1 MFKKLRNKFLLLN
14 LVCITVM
21 MLSSFS
27 IIYIITYRNVYS
39 QIRIELLRLSEIGM
53 HPKMLSPPEPRVH
66 KPIKENIKNNE
77 EPKKNIIY
85 FSFIVDN
92 NNEISDIKSFF
103 DFDDDFYTSIFE
115 KIDLLNKNIGYF
127 KFNKNY
133 WTYII
138 HSNEN
143 EKNITVMDIT
153 AQKMTLINLI
163 YAFIATA
170 LFMIVVIYLISTYF
184 ANKAILPIKESFEKQ
199 KQFIA
204 DASHELKTP
213 LAVINTNLDII
224 LSNEDETIKS
234 QKKWFDYIKSENKRM
249 NKLIQDL
256 LYLAKIDYVNIIYNE
271 FSLSEVIENII
282 LTMEATIF
290 EKNIILNTNV
300 KDNVNIYGNKEQIH
314 QVIMIL
320 LDNAI
325 KYTNYNGNIDLR
337 LDTNGNFAK
346 INIKNTGLGID
357 SKNLNK
363 IFDRFYRTDSSRA
376 RESGGYG
383 LGLAIAKSIVE
394 QHKGKIYAEGK
405 LNEYATF
412 TVELPIM
419 SKQKM

>member
-1 MFKKLRNKFLLLN
+1 M
-14 LVCITVM
+14 
-21 MLSSFS
+21 
-27 IIYIITYRNVYS
+27 ITYRNVYS
-39 QIRIELLRLSEIGM
+39 QIRTELLRLSEISM
-53 HPKMLSPPEPRVH
+53 HPKILSPPEMRIH
-66 KPIKENIKNNE
+66 KPIEKSIKDNE
-77 EPKKNIIY
+77 EPKKNMIY
-85 FSFIVDN
+85 FSFIVNN

-127 KFNKNY
+127 KFDKSY

-143 EKNITVMDIT
+143 GKNITVMDIT

-170 LFMIVVIYLISTYF
+170 LFMIIVIYLISIYF

-213 LAVINTNLDII
+213 LSVINTNLDII

-256 LYLAKIDYVNIIYNE
+256 LYLAKIDYAQVNVIYNE
-271 FSLSEVIENII
+271 FSLSGVIENII

-290 EKNIILNTNV
+290 EKNIILNTNI
-300 KDNVNIYGNKEQIH
+300 KDNINIYGNKEQIY

-320 LDNAI
+320 LDNAV
-325 KYTNYNGNIDLR
+325 KYTNYNGNIDLK
-337 LDTNGNFAK
+337 LYVNGNFAK
-346 INIKNTGLGID
+346 INIKNTGLGIE

-394 QHKGKIYAEGK
+394 QHKGKIYAESK
-405 LNEYATF
+405 LNEYASF
-412 TVELPIM
+412 TVELPV
-419 SKQKM
+419 SQNKKCKGY